1 MVNVVLARDWNNCMM
16 TRCGRAKNDYK
27 NGETGIMMNDEKRN
41 EHGRMSFAETGII
54 IGVEAIKS
62 KSVHGAAPID
72 T

>member
-1 MVNVVLARDWNNCMM
+1 
-16 TRCGRAKNDYK
+16 
-27 NGETGIMMNDEKRN
+27 MMNDEKRN